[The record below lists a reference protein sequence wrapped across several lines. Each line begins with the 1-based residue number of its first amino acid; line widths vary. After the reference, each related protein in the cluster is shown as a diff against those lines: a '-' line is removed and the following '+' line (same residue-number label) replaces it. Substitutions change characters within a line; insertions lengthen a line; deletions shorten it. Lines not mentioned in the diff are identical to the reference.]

1 MLSLDIQT
9 EKLEGTDKSEDAEV
23 LDSTSTGIV
32 KTDNTEVLLSA
43 DFTGAIKVF
52 INRRKTVS

>member
-1 MLSLDIQT
+1 MSNFSNRLPGPL
-9 EKLEGTDKSEDAEV
+9 KSTIN
-23 LDSTSTGIV
+23 LLFLCFSGIV

-52 INRRKTVS
+52 INKRKTVS